1 MLDRLRSIRYNSSS
15 CHASLTAILSDF
27 ACRPCPKGKRYVRVR
42 RRQGK
47 KHCFCFKTTLKLFT
61 DVRIAQRCW
70 RQVLLNWI
78 WSGCIH
84 KNKAASHRIR
94 LRLTIRLMANG
105 SLHTTS
111 VGRIRV
117 NFLGL
122 DRLPAYLKLFK
133 VTWIA
138 GVVGDGVLAACGKT
152 AVGHKP
158 DRKP

>member
-1 MLDRLRSIRYNSSS
+1 
-15 CHASLTAILSDF
+15 
-27 ACRPCPKGKRYVRVR
+27 
-42 RRQGK
+42 
-47 KHCFCFKTTLKLFT
+47 
-61 DVRIAQRCW
+61 
-70 RQVLLNWI
+70 
-78 WSGCIH
+78 
-84 KNKAASHRIR
+84 
-94 LRLTIRLMANG
+94 MANG